1 MKRLI
6 RKAEVDIESVIEQIL
21 ANASDY
27 DETVEKI
34 NEFIYDIL
42 DAYDDEILDDDLAI
56 ELLNKFKNN
65 QDIDVEQEI
74 EEINEERV
82 AAKSARVMQR
92 KKDFENNILS
102 EQAIIKVPTVYSR
115 IIYNDD
121 IPYLQTLELT
131 GNNNDGVENRE
142 DWLDKTL
149 AKFNIFGGFNYND
162 TTGGW
167 MDAEGNIITEKC
179 TTVDAKCSKNKL
191 KSVKGDLITFA
202 KSMGEQLC
210 QDAIYVEFSGVADFI
225 GGGHSVAARN
235 IDNYSENE
243 NEFAKG
249 EVVETTEEFADEWI
263 NS

>member
-6 RKAEVDIESVIEQIL
+6 KAETDIETIIEQIL
-21 ANASDY
+21 ANASNY
-27 DETVEKI
+27 DKTVDKI
-34 NEFIYDIL
+34 NDFIYEIL
-42 DAYDDEILDDDLAI
+42 DAYDDEILDDDLAM
-56 ELLNKFKNN
+56 ELLNKFKDN

-74 EEINEERV
+74 EEANEEV
-82 AAKSARVMQR
+82 AAAKSARVMQR

-115 IIYNDD
+115 IIFYDD
-121 IPYLQTLELT
+121 LPYLQTLELT

-142 DWLDKTL
+142 DWLDETL
-149 AKFNIFGGFNYND
+149 AKFNTFGGFNYND

-167 MDAEGNIITEKC
+167 MDAEGNIVTEKC

-191 KSVKGDLITFA
+191 KAEKSNLINFTQE
-202 KSMGEQLC
+202 MGEKLC

-225 GGGHSVAARN
+225 GGNHSVAAKN

-243 NEFAKG
+243 AEFAKG
-249 EVVETTEEFADEWI
+249 EVVSTTEEFADEWI